1 MNGSRPLFEQNS
13 LYRKDLV
20 DDPRKRAR
28 EAVARAICVACGEQP
43 DKPGDA
49 RGNAIPSQDY
59 EHSAAA
65 VLVELMAAEMGEPG
79 RSAVSHLANV
89 IARTCG
95 DGPDK
100 AWMYERAASDALHAY
115 AVC

>member
-1 MNGSRPLFEQNS
+1 MSGSRPLFEQSS

-20 DDPRKRAR
+20 DDLRKRAR
-28 EAVARAICVACGEQP
+28 EAVARAISVACGEQP

-49 RGNAIPSQDY
+49 RGNAIRWQDY
-59 EHSAAA
+59 EHSATA
-65 VLVELMAAEMGEPG
+65 VLVELMAAEMDEPR

-95 DGPDK
+95 DDPDK
-100 AWMYERAASDALHAY
+100 VWMYERAASDALRAY
-115 AVC
+115 ADC

>member
-1 MNGSRPLFEQNS
+1 MD
-13 LYRKDLV
+13 DL
-20 DDPRKRAR
+20 RKRVR
-28 EAVARAICVACGEQP
+28 EAVARATCVACGERP

-49 RGNAIPSQDY
+49 RGNAIRWQDY

-100 AWMYERAASDALHAY
+100 VWMYERTASDALRAY